1 MCSADLLAPGT
12 NYLIEKVFRKKE
24 TIFEYAMCF
33 DCHEAHRETLSLK
46 SHKLVEN
53 YFDEQINLE
62 ERQQCMLAEKGHRK
76 RSWLGHS
83 MIKGTPRWKCEEH
96 QIYGWFVDRDIA
108 FNGMPYLL
116 SGQVIDELLELLSPE
131 ILGILD
137 KFSDKLFGFVLV

>member
-1 MCSADLLAPGT
+1 
-12 NYLIEKVFRKKE
+12 
-24 TIFEYAMCF
+24 MCF

-46 SHKLVEN
+46 SRKLVEN

-62 ERQQCMLAEKGHRK
+62 ERQQCMLAEKGHRT
-76 RSWLGHS
+76 RSWLGHC
-83 MIKGTPRWKCEEH
+83 MIKGMPRWKCEEH
-96 QIYGWFVDRDIA
+96 QIYGWFVDGDVV
-108 FNGMPYLL
+108 FNGMPYML